1 MRLLIWL
8 GILICLTQSA
18 SLSGLN
24 LAYFNVSKLKLEL
37 EAKKNNPRAQKVL
50 KLREDANFLLV
61 TILWANVSVNV
72 LLALLSG
79 SVLTGIMAFLFSTV
93 VITIVGEIIPQA
105 YFSRHALKVA
115 AKFTP
120 LLRFYQILLYPA
132 AKPTALILDRWL
144 GKEAISYFR
153 EEDIRKLITLH
164 MQAADTEIEKVEG
177 KGALNLLALDD
188 LPAEKEGEELHP
200 ESIITLDFSEDR
212 PVFPDIEP
220 TIDDPFLN
228 RLHSSR
234 KKWAVLVNKNNN
246 RPKLVVNTDK
256 FIRAAIFDHQD
267 FHPLNSCHKPIIIKD
282 DEINLGEI
290 IPRFQVNPEHSED
303 DVIDRDIVLLW
314 GEKKK
319 IITGADLLGRILRG
333 IVKNVEI
340 PQSI

>member
-24 LAYFNVSKLKLEL
+24 LAFFNVSKLSLEL
-37 EAKKNNPRAQKVL
+37 EAEKNNPRAKKVL

-79 SVLTGIMAFLFSTV
+79 SVLTGVMAFLFSTV

-120 LLRFYQILLYPA
+120 LLRFYQTLLYPI
-132 AKPTALILDRWL
+132 AKPTALVLDKWL

-153 EEDIRKLITLH
+153 EEDIRKLLSLH
-164 MQAADTEIEKVEG
+164 MQASETEIDKIEG

-200 ESIITLDFSEDR
+200 DSIISLNFSQGKPEF
-212 PVFPDIEP
+212 PVIEP
-220 TIDDPFLN
+220 TTDDPFLN
-228 RLHSSR
+228 QLHASK
-234 KKWAVLVNKNNN
+234 KKWVVLVNKDKK
-246 RPKLVVNTDK
+246 PELVINSDK
-256 FIRAAIFDHQD
+256 FIRAAIFNNEN
-267 FHPLNSCHKPIIIKD
+267 FKPLNFCHKPIIIKND
-282 DEINLGEI
+282 DINLGEI
-290 IPRFQVNPEHSED
+290 IPKFRVNPEHSED

-314 GEKKK
+314 GDKKK

-340 PQSI
+340 PQKI